1 MHMSQEI
8 PVTGSMS
15 FTIGTR
21 ARVNAYKQT
30 QIKDS
35 RKFHF
40 HLITSMFPIAN
51 RLFKRKMESVSYHSF
66 CVIFQFINPLPFPS
80 L

>member
-15 FTIGTR
+15 FTMGTR

-30 QIKDS
+30 QIKNS
-35 RKFHF
+35 RNFQFNYFKW
-40 HLITSMFPIAN
+40 MFPRA
-51 RLFKRKMESVSYHSF
+51 V
-66 CVIFQFINPLPFPS
+66 
-80 L
+80 

>member
-15 FTIGTR
+15 FTMGTR
-21 ARVNAYKQT
+21 ARVKAYKQT

-35 RKFHF
+35 QEHF
-40 HLITSMFPIAN
+40 NLITSN
-51 RLFKRKMESVSYHSF
+51 E
-66 CVIFQFINPLPFPS
+66 CFQKQ
-80 L
+80 